1 MRFSASARLNIILM
15 ALIRG
20 TAGDDKKEERIFDW
34 DARTARGER
43 EREREGG
50 KGGSRNP
57 SLLIKVSPRNRKQ
70 ISLLAQLQLKTSLR
84 ICLPADR
91 MHYAA

>member
-1 MRFSASARLNIILM
+1 M

-43 EREREGG
+43 ERGGEEGL
-50 KGGSRNP
+50 SQP
-57 SLLIKVSPRNRKQ
+57 LI
-70 ISLLAQLQLKTSLR
+70 T
-84 ICLPADR
+84 
-91 MHYAA
+91 Y